1 MKKVVDYSMMALA
14 VLWVVVMVWFVSG
27 CFRSIELVKEGDYRC
42 EYLSVGLKTD
52 VAKIEVEKN
61 TNGSVRV
68 VIDGVVTDVSE
79 HNQGIVEASGTAVG
93 NVAQKVVEGLK

>member
-1 MKKVVDYSMMALA
+1 MRKLLFISFAATLA
-14 VLWVVVMVWFVSG
+14 AG
-27 CFRSIELVKEGDYRC
+27 CFRSIELVKEGDYKW

-61 TNGSVRV
+61 TNGTVRV

-79 HNQGIVEASGTAVG
+79 RNREIVEASGTAVG
-93 NVAQKVVEGLK
+93 NIAEKVIEGVK

>member
-1 MKKVVDYSMMALA
+1 MNKKLCAPLRLCVSALIFSA
-14 VLWVVVMVWFVSG
+14 VAG

-61 TNGSVRV
+61 TNGTVRV
-68 VIDGVVTDVSE
+68 VIDGVVTDVSAR
-79 HNQGIVEASGTAVG
+79 NQGIVEASGTAVG